1 MFTTVNDFTTFCKHL
16 FYCCFYGKL
25 FYMSKLKLTESAMID
40 LLGGNSKV
48 ARMCKV
54 RPQAVIYW
62 KQHGIPHGHLLFL
75 AARLEKAS
83 HGLVTRQDLFPSS
96 WMLVWP
102 ELLPKS
108 NLFGKHDDSE

>member
-1 MFTTVNDFTTFCKHL
+1 MN
-16 FYCCFYGKL
+16 
-25 FYMSKLKLTESAMID
+25 KLKLTETAMID

-54 RPQAVIYW
+54 SPQTVIYW
-62 KQHGIPHGHLLFL
+62 KKVGIPHGHLVFL

-83 HGLVTRQDLFPSS
+83 HKLVTRQDLFPSS

-108 NLFGKHDDSE
+108 NAYGLQKDIDEE